1 MRKIKPALRARLI
14 ACALLLSLG
23 ATHSRGAW
31 AQGEPAPMDLAS
43 FPRTELTI
51 TQVKPAAVHSFRVWI
66 ADTEPR
72 ARQGLMFVNDLP
84 ESEGMVFPLE
94 PPRVEEMW
102 MKNTYIELDML
113 FLDASG
119 RVVKIIERAHP
130 LSLETLSSGAPVS
143 GVLELRGGLSAKLGL
158 HTGDKVSWKKPAAG

>member
-1 MRKIKPALRARLI
+1 MPQTKPMSRLRLS
-14 ACALLLSLG
+14 ACALLLALSAAHPG
-23 ATHSRGAW
+23 RAR
-31 AQGEPAPMDLAS
+31 AQAEAAPVDLAS

-84 ESEGMVFPLE
+84 ESEGMVFPLQ

-113 FLDASG
+113 FIDGAG

-130 LSLETLSSGAPVS
+130 LSLQTLSSGAPVS
-143 GVLELRGGLSAKLGL
+143 AVLELRGGLVAKLGL
-158 HTGDKVSWKKPAAG
+158 HTGDKVSWKTPPAG